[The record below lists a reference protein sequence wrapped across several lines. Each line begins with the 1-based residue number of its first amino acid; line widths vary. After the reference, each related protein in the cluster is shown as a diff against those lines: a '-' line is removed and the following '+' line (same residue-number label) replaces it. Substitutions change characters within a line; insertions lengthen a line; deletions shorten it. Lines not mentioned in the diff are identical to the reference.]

1 MSKLIAWFAAV
12 AALLLFGAAG
22 LPSSDAAAQSGTG
35 RVRVMHASPDTPAVD
50 VFVDGQKAISALA
63 FPNATGYVALPAG
76 PHEVKV
82 FPAPSDGTGTPA
94 LQATLTVEAG
104 RDYTVLAVGR
114 LGDGSLTLLPL
125 ADDNTTPA
133 AGKVRV
139 RFVHASPDAPAV
151 DIAVRGTS
159 TLVFSNVAFKS
170 VGAYQTV
177 DAGTYNLDVRVAG
190 TSTVALPI
198 DGLTLTARTVYTV
211 VAVGLASDGS
221 LRAIPLVDAQ
231 APAAPHTGSGLAPD
245 AGRGSSALSL
255 GFAAAGLV
263 LAAASAFLWRRSQ
276 PATRRP

>member
-125 ADDNTTPA
+125 ADDNTAPA

-190 TSTVALPI
+190 TSTVALQI

-211 VAVGLASDGS
+211 VAVGLVGDGS

-263 LAAASAFLWRRSQ
+263 LAAAGAFLLRRSQ